1 MSQLGWIDF
10 SPDERDKVNNV
21 LAMLSEPGTLDE
33 LGIGQIRDAYAD
45 ALFPGISTIQTRAKY
60 FITIPRII
68 RDYQKLP
75 PAKRKQGL
83 GQYMK
88 DRENEIAQ
96 VLADYEDNETGI
108 IGRTRTKS
116 GGVER
121 RPSIIYWNGLRTF
134 GILNTNKSF
143 ADYCRRIDT
152 TLSHTYMDS
161 TKTDEGC
168 DDKQS
173 RPTSLVRLPDKPIDW
188 MEPDTLS
195 LKLSKV
201 EAEFLKGKLIET
213 PQIQHSLLS
222 QLFQHD
228 LIDTVIGLQSFDDL
242 AKRVLND
249 KSMSVECKKNTQLA
263 NEFSLAIE
271 GAHIRYNILAARNNS
286 ANNAVAAYEA
296 EYDVWKKQAD
306 DLKLFSSDSAN
317 RWLSIFGDG
326 TKRSLNSRTREFV
339 CDYCRLQHADSPLTE
354 LDEIIEKQ
362 ALENKRERSL
372 LKKKIN
378 GEDWVWIGIR
388 RLDYRWGSAKVILQ
402 DIRDGLNA

>member
-68 RDYQKLP
+68 RDYQELP
-75 PAKRKQGL
+75 PAKKKQGL

-88 DRENEIAQ
+88 ERENEIAQ
-96 VLADYEDNETGI
+96 VLASYEDGEKGI
-108 IGRTRTKS
+108 IGLTRIHS

-134 GILNTNKSF
+134 GILKKNGSF
-143 ADYCRRIDT
+143 ADYCRAMDAMP
-152 TLSHTYMDS
+152 SHTSMELAE
-161 TKTDEGC
+161 TAEGN

-173 RPTSLVRLPDKPIDW
+173 RHTNLVNLPDRPIDW
-188 MEPDTLS
+188 MRRDTLS
-195 LKLSKV
+195 LKLSEK
-201 EAEFLKGKLIET
+201 EAVFLKGKLIET
-213 PQIQHSLLS
+213 PNIQHSLPS
-222 QLFQHD
+222 QLFLHD
-228 LIDTVIGLQSFDDL
+228 LVDKAIELDSFDQL
-242 AKRVLND
+242 AKLVLSDNNI
-249 KSMSVECKKNTQLA
+249 SAECKENTQLA

-286 ANNAVAAYEA
+286 ANDAVAIYEK
-296 EYDVWKKQAD
+296 EYETWKKQVDGLRLFNNVSAD
-306 DLKLFSSDSAN
+306 
-317 RWLSIFGDG
+317 RWLSIFAGG
-326 TKRSLNSRTREFV
+326 TNHSLNSRTRGFV
-339 CDYCRLQHADSPLTE
+339 IDFCRLQHTNSPLVE
-354 LDEIIEKQ
+354 LDKMIEKQ
-362 ALENKRERSL
+362 AIENKGARSL

-378 GEDWVWIGIR
+378 REGWIWIGIR
-388 RLDYRWGSAKVILQ
+388 RLDYRWGSAKIILQ
-402 DIRDGLNA
+402 DIRGGLNA

>member
-96 VLADYEDNETGI
+96 VLASYNDNETGI
-108 IGRTRTKS
+108 IGRTRIYS

-134 GILNTNKSF
+134 GILNTNRSF

-173 RPTSLVRLPDKPIDW
+173 RPTSLVGLPDKSIDW

-201 EAEFLKGKLIET
+201 EAEFLKGKFIET

-249 KSMSVECKKNTQLA
+249 KNMSVECKKNTQLA

-286 ANNAVAAYEA
+286 ANNAVATYEA
-296 EYDVWKKQAD
+296 EYDAWKKHAD
-306 DLKLFSSDSAN
+306 DLKLFSNDSAN

-326 TKRSLNSRTREFV
+326 THRSLNSRTRRFV
-339 CDYCRLQHADSPLTE
+339 HDYCRLQHADSPLTE
-354 LDEIIEKQ
+354 LDEMIEKQ
-362 ALENKRERSL
+362 ALENKGARSL

-378 GEDWVWIGIR
+378 REDWIWIGIR
-388 RLDYRWGSAKVILQ
+388 RLDYRWGSAKIILQ

>member
-68 RDYQKLP
+68 RDYQELP
-75 PAKRKQGL
+75 PAKKKQGL

-88 DRENEIAQ
+88 DRENEVAQ
-96 VLADYEDNETGI
+96 VLASYNDNETGI
-108 IGRTRTKS
+108 IGRTRIYS

-134 GILNTNKSF
+134 RILNTHKSF

-152 TLSHTYMDS
+152 TPSHTYMDS
-161 TKTDEGC
+161 TETDEGC

-173 RPTSLVRLPDKPIDW
+173 RPTSLVKLPDKPIDW
-188 MEPDTLS
+188 MKPDTLS

-326 TKRSLNSRTREFV
+326 TKRSLNSRTRGFV
-339 CDYCRLQHADSPLTE
+339 YDYCRLQHADSPLTE
-354 LDEIIEKQ
+354 FDEMIEKQ

-378 GEDWVWIGIR
+378 REDWIWIGIR
-388 RLDYRWGSAKVILQ
+388 RLDYRWGSAKIILQ

>member
-45 ALFPGISTIQTRAKY
+45 ALFLGISTIQTRAKY

-68 RDYQKLP
+68 RDYQELS
-75 PAKRKQGL
+75 PAKKKQGL

-88 DRENEIAQ
+88 DRENEIAK
-96 VLADYEDNETGI
+96 VLADYENNETGI
-108 IGRTRTKS
+108 IGRTRVDS

-134 GILNTNKSF
+134 GILNTNRSF

-152 TLSHTYMDS
+152 TPSNTYTDS

-173 RPTSLVRLPDKPIDW
+173 RPTSLVNLPDRPTDW
-188 MEPDTLS
+188 MKPDTLS

-213 PQIQHSLLS
+213 PHIQHTLPS

-249 KSMSVECKKNTQLA
+249 KNMSAECKKNTQLA

-286 ANNAVAAYEA
+286 ANNAVAAYET
-296 EYDVWKKQAD
+296 EYDAWKKHAD

-317 RWLSIFGDG
+317 RWLSIFSDG
-326 TKRSLNSRTREFV
+326 TNRSLNSRTRGFV
-339 CDYCRLQHADSPLTE
+339 HDYCRLQHADSPLTE
-354 LDEIIEKQ
+354 LDEMIEKQ

-378 GEDWVWIGIR
+378 REDWIWIGIR
-388 RLDYRWGSAKVILQ
+388 RLDYRWGSAKIILQ